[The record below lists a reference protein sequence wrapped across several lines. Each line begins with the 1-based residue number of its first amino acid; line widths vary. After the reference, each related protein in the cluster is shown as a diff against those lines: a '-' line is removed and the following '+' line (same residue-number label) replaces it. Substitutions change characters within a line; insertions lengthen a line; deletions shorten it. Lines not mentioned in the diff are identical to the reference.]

1 MGILLQSMTET
12 RRQTRSERTETTYT
26 DFGQAIT
33 RLQESMDGLS
43 ADMSGLSEATAE
55 LEASTRALSEKQGEI
70 SEQMA
75 RTADE
80 IREAT
85 KPSPRAGGSRAVGPA
100 DD

>member
-1 MGILLQSMTET
+1 MMTTNNADDTNEA
-12 RRQTRSERTETTYT
+12 TYT
-26 DFGQAIT
+26 DFGEAVA

-43 ADMSGLSEATAE
+43 TDMSGLERATQKLAD
-55 LEASTRALSEKQGEI
+55 STQDLSDKQRDI

-80 IREAT
+80 IRTANRST
-85 KPSPRAGGSRAVGPA
+85 ARIDASSTAAPA